1 MRIFLIIFSFLNS
14 VFYILIY
21 SYFDKILE
29 ILGVTG
35 LSQIALNYIK
45 LAALLVVGFCVGAS
59 TMLVLRLKLKRSL
72 FSFKNLVIVGIF
84 PFICLVLS
92 EGSINGFIINRFFN
106 SSTELSEL
114 AYYLFSRQAI
124 WSLWLGFAIGSSIR
138 FSFGGRKYKHVSAGK
153 EGKLNSGPANLPD
166 TENKGHNHPREY

>member
-1 MRIFLIIFSFLNS
+1 MRNFLIIFSFLNS

-21 SYFDKILE
+21 SYFDKIME

-35 LSQIALNYIK
+35 LSPVASNYIK
-45 LAALLVVGFCVGAS
+45 LAALLVVGFCVGTI
-59 TMLVLRLKLKRSL
+59 TMLVLRLKLKKSL
-72 FSFKNLVIVGIF
+72 FSFKNLAIAGVF

-92 EGSINGFIINRFFN
+92 EGSITGFVINRFFN

-138 FSFGGRKYKHVSAGK
+138 FSFSVRKYRHISEGK
-153 EGKLNSGPANLPD
+153 EEKLNYGPSNLPD

>member
-29 ILGVTG
+29 ILGVTD
-35 LSQIALNYIK
+35 LSPIASNYIK
-45 LAALLVVGFCVGAS
+45 LAALLVVGFCVGAGA
-59 TMLVLRLKLKRSL
+59 MLVLRLKLKRSL
-72 FSFKNLVIVGIF
+72 FSFKNLVITGIF

-92 EGSINGFIINRFFN
+92 EGSITGFIISRFFN
-106 SSTELSEL
+106 SSAELSEL

-138 FSFGGRKYKHVSAGK
+138 FSFRGRKYKHVSIGK
-153 EGKLNSGPANLPD
+153 EEKLNSGPANLPD
-166 TENKGHNHPREY
+166 TENKDHSHPREY